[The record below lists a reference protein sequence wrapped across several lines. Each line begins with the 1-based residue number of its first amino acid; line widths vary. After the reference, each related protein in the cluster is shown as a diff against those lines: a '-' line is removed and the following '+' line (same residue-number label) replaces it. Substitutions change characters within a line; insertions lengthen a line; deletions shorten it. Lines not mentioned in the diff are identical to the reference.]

1 MSVPTFRGALLPIP
15 PTTREI
21 AEDITDRIR
30 GGEYPP
36 GTKLPPAREVA
47 GLYGVSMATAQ
58 RVMLILK
65 ERGVVVGRQ
74 GDAVYVAEQPGQR
87 PGFGA
92 ASR

>member
-1 MSVPTFRGALLPIP
+1 
-15 PTTREI
+15 
-21 AEDITDRIR
+21 
-30 GGEYPP
+30 
-36 GTKLPPAREVA
+36 
-47 GLYGVSMATAQ
+47 MATAQ

>member
-1 MSVPTFRGALLPIP
+1 MFVPSLPGALLPIP

-36 GTKLPPAREVA
+36 GTKLPPAREIA
-47 GLYGVSMATAQ
+47 ELYGVSMATAQ

-74 GDAVYVAEQPGQR
+74 GDGVYVIAQ
-87 PGFGA
+87 
-92 ASR
+92 S